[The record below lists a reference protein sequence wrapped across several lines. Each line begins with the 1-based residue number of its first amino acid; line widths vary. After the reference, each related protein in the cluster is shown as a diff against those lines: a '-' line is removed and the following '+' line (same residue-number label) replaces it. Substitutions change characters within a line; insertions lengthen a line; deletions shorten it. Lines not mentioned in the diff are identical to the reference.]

1 MLYFLLPNVNMYV
14 YKTIDCIFSDTCPEI
29 FISNSLSNYLYEIKN
44 KIKGFEQ
51 EWDFFKKYTNPYEFI
66 NTLIPGKNKCI
77 SKYKPLSRS
86 YFKMVEI
93 LRFFFF
99 DYHNMNVQNDCDLK
113 IPPST
118 LLFPNKSAIRT
129 FHLAEGPGGFIEAMV
144 NLRKNRNDLYVGM
157 TILDDSS
164 VDHSHND
171 TNIPGWKKSDHFI
184 RSNPNVRIETGADGT
199 GNILSLENLIH
210 CRELYGSSMDFIT
223 ADGGFDFSADFNQ
236 QETNIASLLFAQM
249 CYAICLQKQG
259 GHFVL
264 KLFDTFM
271 EHTLDIL
278 YILSSVYKKVYI
290 TKPQTSRYA
299 NSEKY
304 LVCKNFIFPNDVHMF
319 PYIKAAFQKMI
330 DKSYQKLHISRFLGN
345 LNISTFFLYRIEEYN
360 AIFGQQQIENIYQ
373 TIILIETKNKHV
385 TRYIDGFIEQ
395 RNSITNP
402 SKISGRSP
410 EIFSDEQYRTTS
422 ESDGNGNTDINNSL
436 VTTES
441 VGSFFSK
448 KQDHY
453 KHKHMENNSKLEN
466 LTKIHIQKCIQ
477 WCVDHDV
484 AYFYL

>member
-1 MLYFLLPNVNMYV
+1 MLYFLLPNVNMYI
-14 YKTIDCIFSDTCPEI
+14 YKAIDCLCSEDCPEI

-44 KIKGFEQ
+44 KIRGFEQ

-66 NTLIPGKNKCI
+66 NTLIPGKNKCV

-86 YFKMVEI
+86 YFKMIEI

-99 DYHNMNVQNDCDLK
+99 DYHN
-113 IPPST
+113 PS
-118 LLFPNKSAIRT
+118 FPQPTMLIFPQKSAIRT

-144 NLRKNRNDLYVGM
+144 NLRKNRNDQYIGM
-157 TILDDSS
+157 TILDDTTAPQNH
-164 VDHSHND
+164 HSNND
-171 TNIPGWKKSDHFI
+171 SNIPGWKKSEHFI
-184 RSNPNVRIETGADGT
+184 RSNPNVHIETGADGT
-199 GNILSLENLIH
+199 GNILSLENLLH

-236 QETNIASLLFAQM
+236 QESNIAPLLFAQM

-304 LVCKNFIFPNDVHMF
+304 LVCKHFIFPNDSHIF
-319 PYIKAAFQKMI
+319 PNIKMAFQKMM
-330 DKSYQKLHISRFLGN
+330 DYSRREVYVSRFLSNLHISAY
-345 LNISTFFLYRIEEYN
+345 FLYRIEEYN

-373 TIILIETKNKHV
+373 TIILIETKNKHIG
-385 TRYIDGFIEQ
+385 RYI
-395 RNSITNP
+395 T
-402 SKISGRSP
+402 
-410 EIFSDEQYRTTS
+410 DEQYRTNQEANS
-422 ESDGNGNTDINNSL
+422 NSDITNSL
-436 VTTES
+436 ATIES
-441 VGSFFSK
+441 STSFGSK
-448 KQDHY
+448 KPEFPIKN
-453 KHKHMENNSKLEN
+453 KHPENNKLEN
-466 LTKIHIQKCIQ
+466 LIKIHLQKCIQ

-484 AYFYL
+484 AYYYF